1 MTMLNVKSETTLVD
15 KDSWATPTE
24 IVNGALA
31 YFQSRGFIDPHKK
44 YGLDVCASEKNKK
57 ARSFYSEDEDAL
69 EAEWHTRMF
78 TDTEVAWC
86 NPPYSR
92 GMKEAFINK
101 AHEQAEFG
109 VETIMLL
116 PNDTSAQWFSMCV
129 NKASLIVFIC
139 NGRISFVHNETGEKV
154 AGNNA
159 GSILALFGK
168 RNVQLARTLY
178 VTKRALEELGNG

>member
-1 MTMLNVKSETTLVD
+1 MTMLNVKSETAFVD

-31 YFQSRGFIDPHKK
+31 YFKSKGLIAQHKK

-57 ARSFYSEDEDAL
+57 ARSFYSENEDAL
-69 EAEWHTRMF
+69 ASEWHVSMF
-78 TDTEVAWC
+78 TDNEVAWC

-92 GMKEAFINK
+92 GMKEAFIEK
-101 AHEQAEFG
+101 AHEQVEFG

-129 NKASLIVFIC
+129 KKAFVIAFIC
-139 NGRISFVHNETGEKV
+139 NGRISFVHNETGAKV

-159 GSILALFGK
+159 GSILVLFTK
-168 RNVQLARTLY
+168 RKSQSAYTLY
-178 VTKRALEELGNG
+178 VTKRKLEELGNG